1 MVTRLGF
8 STVAPLEIM
17 GNRRKPSLV
26 GCFTMGILN
35 REVGEVE
42 LIPVA
47 KGIVARWWIVLIVAL
62 LGTIAMW
69 SQESNLAT
77 TPPITEITRVYES
90 RDETSLLS
98 VVGIDPSTISPL
110 PSYNNQILQVQEQ
123 ASRDKIAQ
131 ETGVS
136 AEVTITRSEQRFS
149 LLNTSENDGKT
160 KFTFLSVGTPT
171 YTFTCT
177 DSSAEPCNTAIDAY
191 VAALSKVRKDSTIA
205 GMQRVKSM
213 LSTVAQGGSANAQE
227 KIAGID
233 AALPLITGELA
244 LLSTSE
250 DQFGGTV
257 TSVKKSTYGF
267 GFIAGALI
275 GLLIALQLTIV
286 DKRVRSLSQLAKHVE
301 RTDILGYVTSDA
313 ASLQHVAAAL
323 VARASRQSIASIAL
337 VPAAPAGNASDLAA
351 KLHAITQPL
360 GVSVNAQPSVSSI
373 DAQTLLS
380 MGEGSVV
387 VAEAKRST
395 TDDVVK
401 TWSVLGSAQRTVVG
415 VLLADII
422 N

>member
-1 MVTRLGF
+1 MGF
-8 STVAPLEIM
+8 KTVAPLTAL
-17 GNRRKPSLV
+17 GNRPKPSLV
-26 GCFTMGILN
+26 GCFAMGILN

-69 SQESNLAT
+69 SQESDLST
-77 TPPITEITRVYES
+77 TPSMTAINRIYES
-90 RDETSLLS
+90 RDELSLLS
-98 VVGIDPSTISPL
+98 IVGIDPATVNPL
-110 PSYNNQILQVQEQ
+110 PSFDNQILQVQEQ
-123 ASRDKIAQ
+123 ASREKIAQ

-136 AEVTITRSEQRFS
+136 SEVTITRSEQRFS
-149 LLNTSENDGKT
+149 LLNTAEGDGKT

-171 YTFTCT
+171 YSFNCS
-177 DSSAEPCNTAIDAY
+177 DSTAETCNTAIDAY
-191 VAALSKVRKDSTIA
+191 VAALSKVRKDSTVA

-213 LSTVAQGGSANAQE
+213 LSTVADSGSANAQE

-250 DQFGGTV
+250 DQYGGTI

-275 GLLIALQLTIV
+275 GLLIALQLTII

-301 RTDILGYVTSDA
+301 RTDILGHATSDT
-313 ASLQHVAAAL
+313 SSIQHVAAAL
-323 VARASRQSIASIAL
+323 VARANRQSITSIAL
-337 VPAAPAGNASDLAA
+337 VPAASAGNTSDLAA
-351 KLHAITQPL
+351 KLHAIAQPL
-360 GVSVNAQPSVSSI
+360 GVSVTAQPSVSSI
-373 DAQTLLS
+373 DAQSLLL
-380 MGEGSVV
+380 MGDGAVV

-401 TWSVLGSAQRTVVG
+401 TWSVLQSAERAVLGAILVDAQR
-415 VLLADII
+415 
-422 N
+422 

>member
-1 MVTRLGF
+1 MGF
-8 STVAPLEIM
+8 KTVAPLATM

-47 KGIVARWWIVLIVAL
+47 KGIISRWWIVLIAAV

-69 SQESNLAT
+69 SQESDLST
-77 TPPITEITRVYES
+77 TPSITGISRIYES
-90 RDETSLLS
+90 RDEMSLLS
-98 VVGIDPSTISPL
+98 IVGIDPATVSPL
-110 PSYNNQILQVQEQ
+110 PSFDNQILQVQEQ
-123 ASRDKIAQ
+123 ASREKIAQ
-131 ETGVS
+131 QTGVNS
-136 AEVTITRSEQRFS
+136 EVTITRSEQRFS
-149 LLNTSENDGKT
+149 LLNTAEGDGKT

-171 YTFTCT
+171 YSFNCS
-177 DSSAEPCNTAIDAY
+177 DSTAETCNTAIDAY
-191 VAALSKVRKDSTIA
+191 VAALSEIRKDSIVA
-205 GMQRVKSM
+205 GMERVKSM

-227 KIAGID
+227 KINGIN

-250 DQFGGTV
+250 EQYGGTI
-257 TSVKKSTYGF
+257 TSVKKTTYGF

-301 RTDILGYVTSDA
+301 RTDILGHATSDT
-313 ASLQHVAAAL
+313 ASIQHVAAAL
-323 VARASRQSIASIAL
+323 VARANQQSITSIAL
-337 VPAAPAGNASDLAA
+337 VPAASAGTASDLAA

-360 GVSVNAQPSVSSI
+360 GVSVIAQPSVSSI

-380 MGEGSVV
+380 MGGGSVV

-401 TWSVLGSAQRTVVG
+401 TWSVLQSAQRA
-415 VLLADII
+415 VLGALLVDAQH
-422 N
+422 

>member
-1 MVTRLGF
+1 MGF
-8 STVAPLEIM
+8 KTVAPLAAL

-26 GCFTMGILN
+26 GCFAMGILN

-47 KGIVARWWIVLIVAL
+47 KGIISRWWIVLIVAL
-62 LGTIAMW
+62 LGTVAMW
-69 SQESNLAT
+69 SQESDLST
-77 TPPITEITRVYES
+77 TPSMTAITRIYES

-98 VVGIDPSTISPL
+98 VVGIDPATISPL

-136 AEVTITRSEQRFS
+136 SEVTITRSEQRFS
-149 LLNTSENDGKT
+149 LLNTSESDGKT

-171 YTFTCT
+171 YTFNCS
-177 DSSAEPCNTAIDAY
+177 DSTAETCNTAIDAY
-191 VAALSKVRKDSTIA
+191 VAALSQVRKDSTIA

-213 LSTVAQGGSANAQE
+213 LSTVAQSGSANAQE

-233 AALPLITGELA
+233 AALPLITGEFA

-250 DQFGGTV
+250 DQYGGTM

-286 DKRVRSLSQLAKHVE
+286 DKRVRSVSQLAKHVE
-301 RTDILGYVTSDA
+301 RTDILGHATSDA
-313 ASLQHVAAAL
+313 SSIQHVAAAL
-323 VARASRQSIASIAL
+323 VARANRQSITSIAL
-337 VPAAPAGNASDLAA
+337 VPAEPAGNTSDLAV

-360 GVSVNAQPSVSSI
+360 GVSVTAQPSVSSI

-380 MGEGSVV
+380 MGDGSVV

-395 TDDVVK
+395 TDEVVK
-401 TWSVLGSAQRTVVG
+401 TWSVLQSAQRA
-415 VLLADII
+415 VLGAILVDAQR
-422 N
+422 

>member
-1 MVTRLGF
+1 
-8 STVAPLEIM
+8 
-17 GNRRKPSLV
+17 
-26 GCFTMGILN
+26 MGILN

-47 KGIVARWWIVLIVAL
+47 KGIISRWWIVLIAAV

-69 SQESNLAT
+69 SQESDLST
-77 TPPITEITRVYES
+77 TPSITGISRIYES
-90 RDETSLLS
+90 RDEMSLLS
-98 VVGIDPSTISPL
+98 IVGIDPATVSPL
-110 PSYNNQILQVQEQ
+110 PSFDNQILQVQEQ
-123 ASRDKIAQ
+123 ASREKIAQ
-131 ETGVS
+131 QTGVNS
-136 AEVTITRSEQRFS
+136 EVTITRSEQRFS
-149 LLNTSENDGKT
+149 LLNTAEGDGKT

-171 YTFTCT
+171 YSFNCS
-177 DSSAEPCNTAIDAY
+177 DSTAETCNTAIDAY
-191 VAALSKVRKDSTIA
+191 VAALSEIRKDSIVA
-205 GMQRVKSM
+205 GMERVKSM

-227 KIAGID
+227 KINGIN

-250 DQFGGTV
+250 EQYGGTI
-257 TSVKKSTYGF
+257 TSVKKTTYGF

-301 RTDILGYVTSDA
+301 RTDILGHATSDT
-313 ASLQHVAAAL
+313 ASIQHVAAAL
-323 VARASRQSIASIAL
+323 VARANQQSITLIAL
-337 VPAAPAGNASDLAA
+337 VPAASAGTASDLAA

-360 GVSVNAQPSVSSI
+360 GVSVIAQPSVSSI

-380 MGEGSVV
+380 MGDGSVV

-401 TWSVLGSAQRTVVG
+401 TWSVLQSAQRVVLG
-415 VLLADII
+415 AILVDAQH
-422 N
+422 

>member
-1 MVTRLGF
+1 
-8 STVAPLEIM
+8 
-17 GNRRKPSLV
+17 
-26 GCFTMGILN
+26 MGILN

-47 KGIVARWWIVLIVAL
+47 KGVISRWWIVLIAAL
-62 LGTIAMW
+62 LGTVAMW
-69 SQESNLAT
+69 SQESNLST
-77 TPPITEITRVYES
+77 TPPITAITRIYES

-98 VVGIDPSTISPL
+98 VVGIDPATINPL
-110 PSYNNQILQVQEQ
+110 PSFDNQIQQVQEQ
-123 ASRDKIAQ
+123 ASREKIAQ
-131 ETGVS
+131 EIGIDV
-136 AEVTITRSEQRFS
+136 EVTISRSEQRFS
-149 LLNTSENDGKT
+149 LLNTSEGDGKT

-171 YTFTCT
+171 YTFTCS
-177 DSSAEPCNTAIDAY
+177 DSTAEPCNTAIDAY

-213 LSTVAQGGSANAQE
+213 LSTIAQDGSANAQE
-227 KIAGID
+227 KISGID

-250 DQFGGTV
+250 EQFGGTI

-286 DKRVRSLSQLAKHVE
+286 DKRVGSLSQLAKHVE
-301 RTDILGYVTSDA
+301 RTDILGHVTADA
-313 ASLQHVAAAL
+313 VSLQHVAAAL
-323 VARASRQSIASIAL
+323 VARANRQSITSISL
-337 VPAAPAGNASDLAA
+337 VPAAFSGKTSDLAA
-351 KLHAITQPL
+351 KLHTITHPL
-360 GVSVNAQPSVSSI
+360 GVSVIAQPSVSSI

-380 MGEGSVV
+380 MGDGSVV

-401 TWSVLGSAQRTVVG
+401 TWSVLASAQQTVVG
-415 VLLADII
+415 VLLADTLH
-422 N
+422 

>member
-1 MVTRLGF
+1 
-8 STVAPLEIM
+8 M

-26 GCFTMGILN
+26 GCFAMGILN

-47 KGIVARWWIVLIVAL
+47 KGIISRWWIVLIAAV

-69 SQESNLAT
+69 SQESDLST
-77 TPPITEITRVYES
+77 TPSITGISRIYES
-90 RDETSLLS
+90 RDEMSLLS
-98 VVGIDPSTISPL
+98 IVGIDPATVSPL
-110 PSYNNQILQVQEQ
+110 PSFDNQILQVQEQ
-123 ASRDKIAQ
+123 ASREKIAQ
-131 ETGVS
+131 QTGVNS
-136 AEVTITRSEQRFS
+136 EVTITRSEQRFS
-149 LLNTSENDGKT
+149 LLNTAEGDGKT

-171 YTFTCT
+171 YSFNCS
-177 DSSAEPCNTAIDAY
+177 DSTAETCNTAIDAY
-191 VAALSKVRKDSTIA
+191 VAALSEIRKDSIVA
-205 GMQRVKSM
+205 GMERVKSM

-227 KIAGID
+227 KINGIN

-250 DQFGGTV
+250 EQYGGTI
-257 TSVKKSTYGF
+257 TSVKKTTYGF

-301 RTDILGYVTSDA
+301 RTDILGHATSDT
-313 ASLQHVAAAL
+313 ASIQHVAAAL
-323 VARASRQSIASIAL
+323 VARANQQSITSIAL
-337 VPAAPAGNASDLAA
+337 VPAASAGTASDLAA

-360 GVSVNAQPSVSSI
+360 GVSVIAQPSVSSI

-380 MGEGSVV
+380 MGGGSVV

-401 TWSVLGSAQRTVVG
+401 TWSVLQSAQRVVVG
-415 VLLADII
+415 AILVDAQH
-422 N
+422 

>member
-1 MVTRLGF
+1 
-8 STVAPLEIM
+8 
-17 GNRRKPSLV
+17 
-26 GCFTMGILN
+26 MGILN

-47 KGIVARWWIVLIVAL
+47 KGIISRWWIVLIAAV

-69 SQESNLAT
+69 SQESDLST
-77 TPPITEITRVYES
+77 TPSITGISRIYES
-90 RDETSLLS
+90 RDEMSLLS
-98 VVGIDPSTISPL
+98 IVGIDPATVSPL
-110 PSYNNQILQVQEQ
+110 PSFDNQILQVQEQ
-123 ASRDKIAQ
+123 ASREKIAQ
-131 ETGVS
+131 QTGVNS
-136 AEVTITRSEQRFS
+136 EVTITRSEQRFS
-149 LLNTSENDGKT
+149 LLNTAEGDGKT

-171 YTFTCT
+171 YSFNCS
-177 DSSAEPCNTAIDAY
+177 DSTAETCNTAIDAY
-191 VAALSKVRKDSTIA
+191 VAALSEIRKDSIVA
-205 GMQRVKSM
+205 GMERVKSM

-227 KIAGID
+227 KINGIN

-250 DQFGGTV
+250 EQYGGTI
-257 TSVKKSTYGF
+257 TSVKKTTYGF

-301 RTDILGYVTSDA
+301 RTDILGHATSDT
-313 ASLQHVAAAL
+313 ASIQHVAAAL
-323 VARASRQSIASIAL
+323 VARANQQSITSIAL
-337 VPAAPAGNASDLAA
+337 VPAASAGTASDLAA

-360 GVSVNAQPSVSSI
+360 GVSVIAQPSVSSI

-380 MGEGSVV
+380 MGDGSVV

-401 TWSVLGSAQRTVVG
+401 TWSVLQSAQRVVLG
-415 VLLADII
+415 AILVDAQH
-422 N
+422 

>member
-1 MVTRLGF
+1 
-8 STVAPLEIM
+8 M

-26 GCFTMGILN
+26 GCFAMGILN

-47 KGIVARWWIVLIVAL
+47 KGIISRWWIVLIAAV

-69 SQESNLAT
+69 SQESDLST
-77 TPPITEITRVYES
+77 TPSITGISRIYES
-90 RDETSLLS
+90 RDEMSLLS
-98 VVGIDPSTISPL
+98 IVGIDPATVSPL
-110 PSYNNQILQVQEQ
+110 PSFDNQILQVQEQ
-123 ASRDKIAQ
+123 ASREKIAQ
-131 ETGVS
+131 QTGVNS
-136 AEVTITRSEQRFS
+136 EVTITRSEQRFS
-149 LLNTSENDGKT
+149 LLNTAEGDGKT

-171 YTFTCT
+171 YSFNCS
-177 DSSAEPCNTAIDAY
+177 DSTAETCNTAIDAY
-191 VAALSKVRKDSTIA
+191 VAALSEIRKDSIVA
-205 GMQRVKSM
+205 GMERVKSM

-227 KIAGID
+227 KINGIN

-250 DQFGGTV
+250 EQYGGTI
-257 TSVKKSTYGF
+257 TSVKKTTYGF

-301 RTDILGYVTSDA
+301 RTDILGHATSDT
-313 ASLQHVAAAL
+313 ASIQHVAAAL
-323 VARASRQSIASIAL
+323 VARANQQSITSIAL
-337 VPAAPAGNASDLAA
+337 VPAASAGTASDLAA

-360 GVSVNAQPSVSSI
+360 GVSVIAQPSVSSI

-380 MGEGSVV
+380 MGDGSVV

-401 TWSVLGSAQRTVVG
+401 TWSVLQSAQRVVLG
-415 VLLADII
+415 AILVDAQH
-422 N
+422 